1 MEMLKTLT
9 QHPWEFAIL
18 VTAFWQDELQKELE
32 LKAQFIASDVN
43 CESVELPESIKFD
56 PIATAQNSSFSLMAQ
71 TFTTLLAKV

>member
-32 LKAQFIASDVN
+32 LETQFIASDVYS
-43 CESVELPESIKFD
+43 ESVELPESIKFD
-56 PIATAQNSSFSLMAQ
+56 PTTAAQNSLFSLTAQ
-71 TFTTLLAKV
+71 PSTKLLAKV